1 MPTIT
6 TRVAESQDGGM
17 SASMKLIKET
27 IPNENEDVERERRKV
42 QIKNATKQGYLNAEV
57 GDGIDISTRMHHHR
71 GNVQKGKTQTITCS
85 GGDDRGV
92 VVEDEQD
99 YH

>member
-27 IPNENEDVERERRKV
+27 IPNENEDVEREREESCK
-42 QIKNATKQGYLNAEV
+42 
-57 GDGIDISTRMHHHR
+57 
-71 GNVQKGKTQTITCS
+71 
-85 GGDDRGV
+85 
-92 VVEDEQD
+92 
-99 YH
+99 